1 MNDFFFIRCNLALK
15 TQINAEGLCFSTN
28 YFIETRYKKVCDVN
42 IHVDCASYKVIA
54 VLELIESHTI
64 AGENVRFRIY
74 GLLLKTLKSVLMS
87 PYSYKSKISIC

>member
-54 VLELIESHTI
+54 VLELIESYTI